1 METLS
6 QTKEMK
12 LFQFVFARSLFSSSF
27 FFRNLNSRQKKCS
40 VDWKHAKLCAVRGLQ
55 KFRCCWVVLV
65 FYALRTILWNFQW
78 RKEEVRKQEFRK
90 ASYANVQLAGLI
102 RVSSST
108 ILKTFSRYPGQ
119 TFLCNVSGHPRQS
132 GTNQA
137 TILTSLERFAKFL
150 LSKTH
155 WEKERGRRGEKGGI
169 CGDAREEFASSCFMD
184 LRDTQKEMK
193 KRTIKTWFA

>member
-1 METLS
+1 
-6 QTKEMK
+6 MK
-12 LFQFVFARSLFSSSF
+12 LFQFVFARSLFSSSSSF
-27 FFRNLNSRQKKCS
+27 WNLNSRQKKCS
-40 VDWKHAKLCAVRGLQ
+40 VDWKHAKLCALRGFR

-65 FYALRTILWNFQW
+65 FYALRTVLSNFQW

-102 RVSSST
+102 RVNSST
-108 ILKTFSRYPGQ
+108 ILKTFSRYSGQ
-119 TFLCNVSGHPRQS
+119 TFICNVWGHPRHS
-132 GTNQA
+132 GTNQG
-137 TILTSLERFAKFL
+137 TILSLDSQNSSRVRLTGK
-150 LSKTH
+150 
-155 WEKERGRRGEKGGI
+155 RNVGGGGGWGWI